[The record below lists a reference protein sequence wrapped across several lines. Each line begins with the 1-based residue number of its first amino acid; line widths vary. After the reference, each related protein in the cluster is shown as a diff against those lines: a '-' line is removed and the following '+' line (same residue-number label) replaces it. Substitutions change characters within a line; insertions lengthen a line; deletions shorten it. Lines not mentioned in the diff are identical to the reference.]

1 MGAILGLVIGYVLGT
16 RAGDKG
22 NVELQQ
28 SWRTITTSQG
38 FRDMLGG
45 FFALMVEFLHR
56 GRGALAQRLE
66 LPAGEA
72 TNTSDAIDTRSLTKA
87 A

>member
-1 MGAILGLVIGYVLGT
+1 MGAIIGLIIGYVLGT

-22 NVELQQ
+22 NLELQQ

-45 FFALMVEFLHR
+45 LFALVGEFLHR
-56 GRGALAQRLE
+56 GRGVLAQRLQMPE
-66 LPAGEA
+66 VAESERRAL
-72 TNTSDAIDTRSLTKA
+72 SKA

>member
-1 MGAILGLVIGYVLGT
+1 MGAIVGLVIGYVLGT

-45 FFALMVEFLHR
+45 FFALTVEFLHR
-56 GRGALAQRLE
+56 GRSALADRLE
-66 LPAGEA
+66 LSAVRAAA
-72 TNTSDAIDTRSLTKA
+72 TRDAIDTRSLTKA